1 MIILQNN
8 GQFNIIFHYTRGL
21 TELYYP
27 RTDRGRPWAAG
38 APADGI
44 MLA

>member
-1 MIILQNN
+1 MIVLQNN
-8 GQFNIIFHYTRGL
+8 GL
-21 TELYYP
+21 TELYYS
-27 RTDRGRPWAAG
+27 RTDRGRPRAVG

>member
-8 GQFNIIFHYTRGL
+8 GQINGL
-21 TELYYP
+21 TELYYAQ
-27 RTDRGRPWAAG
+27 TDRGRPQAAG